1 MKNLFL
7 VLLLLITVNVQAQS
21 KESNVLYKNP
31 SPKWDITQT
40 VIDQKDT
47 VVYFYMG
54 YQNKKYTQIRDI
66 GSILISNVA
75 TAQEFIDG
83 CRKIVEVPD
92 KTEYVLKVHNFTL
105 IKYEFSRSIFIV
117 DRNNKYTT
125 LSKNQILTLAATLES
140 KLSLFRE

>member
-21 KESNVLYKNP
+21 KESTVLYKSSN
-31 SPKWDITQT
+31 PKWDITQT

-54 YQNKKYTQIRDI
+54 YQNRKYTQIKDI
-66 GSILISNVA
+66 GSILISNVT

-83 CRKIVEVPD
+83 CRKIVEIADNV
-92 KTEYVLKVHNFTL
+92 EYTLKVHNFSL
-105 IKYEFSRSIFIV
+105 VKYEFSKAIFIV
-117 DRNNKYTT
+117 DRNGKYTT
-125 LSKNQILTLAATLES
+125 LSKNQILQVAEGLES